1 MLLSKLWW
9 NCYYKLYIHKSTQ
22 NAKTT
27 TKPNTSDAPT
37 TLFVFKHMC
46 LCTDIRQPNL
56 GVKIIYLL
64 CCTLVYWLFATLGN
78 CFSALDMQNA
88 DTRVTETLSFC
99 HRNLQKCSLIIKK
112 SSLFSFFWKISNWW
126 WRWLVPSVHFK
137 EQLVSKEHR
146 FFGWKPFNVPHLKS
160 PQAPRE
166 LVERAEKQQ
175 CCKMF
180 LSMITS
186 AFHF

>member
-1 MLLSKLWW
+1 M
-9 NCYYKLYIHKSTQ
+9 YIHKSTQ

-27 TKPNTSDAPT
+27 TKPNTSDAPA

-46 LCTDIRQPNL
+46 LCTDIRQLNL

-88 DTRVTETLSFC
+88 DTRVTERPSFC

-112 SSLFSFFWKISNWW
+112 AACLAFSEKFQIVDEDDLCPLYILKSNWSL
-126 WRWLVPSVHFK
+126 RST
-137 EQLVSKEHR
+137 
-146 FFGWKPFNVPHLKS
+146 G
-160 PQAPRE
+160 
-166 LVERAEKQQ
+166 
-175 CCKMF
+175 F
-180 LSMITS
+180 LSGNPLMYLT
-186 AFHF
+186 